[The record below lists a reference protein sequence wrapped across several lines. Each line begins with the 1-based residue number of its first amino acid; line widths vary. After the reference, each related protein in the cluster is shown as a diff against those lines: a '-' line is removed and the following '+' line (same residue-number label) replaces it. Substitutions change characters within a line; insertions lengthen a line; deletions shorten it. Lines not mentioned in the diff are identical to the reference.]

1 MLAFGPV
8 PSRRLGKSLGINN
21 IPPKICT
28 YSCVYCQLGRTG
40 KMQITRQEFYGIDKI
55 VQSVEK
61 KISEAMKTGEEIDY
75 LAFVPDGE
83 PTLDLNLGKEIKALK
98 RLGIKIAV
106 ITNASLIWD
115 KEVRN
120 DLLKADLVSFK
131 VDAVSEN
138 IWHRIDRPHRAL
150 SLKKILAG
158 IKKFGE
164 KFNGELITE
173 TMLIKD
179 VNDDEEEIKKIAEFL
194 SNLKPMKSYISIPIR
209 PPAEEWVKPAS
220 EAMINKAYQIF
231 REKNISVEYLIGY
244 EGNAFAFTGDAEED
258 LLSITSVHPMRKD
271 GVKEFLRKANANWSV
286 VEKLIRENKLIEVEY
301 EGNKFYMRKL

>member
-1 MLAFGPV
+1 
-8 PSRRLGKSLGINN
+8 
-21 IPPKICT
+21 
-28 YSCVYCQLGRTG
+28 
-40 KMQITRQEFYGIDKI
+40 MQITRQEFYGIDKI

-61 KISEAMKTGEEIDY
+61 KISEAMKKGEEIDY